1 MVLKV
6 SKRGVRSGN
15 TLKASNS
22 SFLRK
27 YRLHSSIRRKLFGKE
42 NDVVDT
48 LTDSLPETINKYED
62 IEFSLNKKGRWS
74 LPDQIRDNI
83 IHGHFQDED
92 YGVQLVE
99 EHKLLKKANC
109 VSFTSNFG
117 NVRHTSKENS
127 RKRVRRGRKHRGYFQ
142 ISSILNAKPA
152 NTRNRR
158 RKNIGK
164 LKIDDENEISE
175 ETSEKFSLAEVRYEI
190 SYPSPV
196 TSSITHNPKYIDPSY
211 SENARSKRRAKQ
223 MKTRSKFADF
233 IEDSLEI
240 LDGDLYENMY
250 YSDEDDY
257 STEFEELPVQ
267 AEDVTLQEILF
278 HTNKAQMLVM
288 SSGKPRRSNGNNEL
302 SNTNKDMTRRTAE
315 DELNDTVDS
324 AGKRISSQKFA
335 QGLKY
340 STTLEPVTVIIP
352 SDDADEWTLKQKFGN
367 RLLECDCFPRKFV
380 INITNDVSKLACLK
394 SIRWTR
400 ADLTFACLVFVHDT
414 DNEIN
419 NLKEEVYKV
428 YLNMPFTVKMNKVK
442 IETIFDYAF
451 TNIAE
456 IIKQTIFFVE
466 TLPYE
471 AFRKEKAPI
480 MPTKSA
486 SSSNLE
492 ECADWKSQSYRLDNK
507 VLIKMCFQAKRNHD
521 DTDGERPGFEHLSKM
536 DLFAAEPKDVSSP
549 KDKFCSICFEA
560 VGEALPGTALMSCCH
575 WFCDLC
581 WKAHLLTRIG
591 DGKTRLVCP
600 EYDCNKPVDNGT
612 LLSLAG
618 VNHVLKYFRF
628 IHDLEIERKSE
639 TKWCPNPN
647 CGAIL
652 KVSSPHV
659 RTTSC
664 PCGMK
669 VCFECLGDAHW
680 PAPCRAVAG
689 YHRRISGYGDDNLM
703 PARHIPDFMVRG
715 KCCPS
720 CKRFVEKD
728 GGCPCMSCPCGEMFC
743 WGCGHK
749 WYGKNHGDYC
759 YKHGYSNAHG
769 TVAKS
774 IQPEDYLISKIR
786 SSDRADWYKTAVEH
800 RIQRHNVKLR
810 NMKGPMKNLAFSL
823 QRFVQCSE
831 NRNEPVSF
839 DFDLPG
845 IVYLNEASKTRDFL
859 QNMLDLYSELHRI
872 AEHVPIYLE
881 MVYPDKEVPA
891 VDKITSR
898 MTALTVSICNTLQY
912 GANDN
917 PKEVLENLKEIRNH
931 ARNCITG
938 LLKFIYP
945 DKSSRVC

>member
-1 MVLKV
+1 MHL
-6 SKRGVRSGN
+6 
-15 TLKASNS
+15 TLYLLTFCQSTIS
-22 SFLRK
+22 SVFS
-27 YRLHSSIRRKLFGKE
+27 LHSCIRRKLVGKV
-42 NDVVDT
+42 NDVIDT
-48 LTDSLPETINKYED
+48 LTDSLPETINKFED

-99 EHKLLKKANC
+99 EHRLLKKANC

-117 NVRHTSKENS
+117 NVRHTSKEKG
-127 RKRVRRGRKHRGYFQ
+127 RKRARRGRKHRGYFQ

-152 NTRNRR
+152 DTGKRR
-158 RKNIGK
+158 RKNAGK
-164 LKIDDENEISE
+164 VENNDTNEISE
-175 ETSEKFSLAEVRYEI
+175 EASDKFSLPEVRYEI
-190 SYPSPV
+190 SYPSPI
-196 TSSITHNPKYIDPSY
+196 TSSITHNPKYIDPCY

-240 LDGDLYENMY
+240 FDDDIYENMY

-257 STEFEELPVQ
+257 PAEYEDLPAQIEE
-267 AEDVTLQEILF
+267 VTLQEILF
-278 HTNKAQMLVM
+278 HANKAQMLVM
-288 SSGKPRRSNGNNEL
+288 SSGKRRSSNENNEL
-302 SNTNKDMTRRTAE
+302 CNAYKDLSRRMTG
-315 DELNDTVDS
+315 DEFDNMVDS
-324 AGKRISSQKFA
+324 AEKRVSSKKLA
-335 QGLKY
+335 KGLNY

-352 SDDADEWTLKQKFGN
+352 SDNVDEWTLKQKFGN

-380 INITNDVSKLACLK
+380 INITNDVTKLACLK
-394 SIRWTR
+394 SIRSTK
-400 ADLTFACLVFVHDT
+400 ADLTFACLVFVHDA

-419 NLKEEVYKV
+419 NPKEEIYKV
-428 YLNMPFTVKMNKVK
+428 YLNMPFTVKMDKVK
-442 IETIFDYAF
+442 IQTIFDYAF
-451 TNIAE
+451 TNIDE
-456 IIKQTIFFVE
+456 IIEQTIFFVE

-471 AFRKEKAPI
+471 AFKKQKVSI

-492 ECADWKSQSYRLDNK
+492 ECANWKSQSYRLDNK
-507 VLIKMCFQAKRNHD
+507 VLIKMCFQTKDRHEDRDA
-521 DTDGERPGFEHLSKM
+521 GEQSAGFEHLSKM
-536 DLFAAEPKDVSSP
+536 DIFEAEPKDVSSP

-560 VGEALPGTALMSCCH
+560 IGESLSGTALMACSH
-575 WFCDLC
+575 WFCDPC

-600 EYDCNKPVDNGT
+600 EYDCKKDIDNGT
-612 LLSLAG
+612 LLSLADA
-618 VNHVLKYFRF
+618 NHVLKYFRF
-628 IHDLEIERKSE
+628 THDLEIERQSE
-639 TKWCPNPN
+639 TKWCPKPN

-652 KVSSPHV
+652 KVSSPQV
-659 RTTSC
+659 KTASC
-664 PCGMK
+664 QCGTK
-669 VCFECLGDAHW
+669 VCFECLGEAHW
-680 PAPCRAVAG
+680 PAPCRAIEG
-689 YHRRISGYGDDNLM
+689 YHRKISGYGDDNLM
-703 PARHIPDFMVRG
+703 PARHIPHFVVRG

-720 CKRFVEKD
+720 CKRFIEKD

-743 WGCGHK
+743 WGCGRK
-749 WYGKNHGDYC
+749 WYGKSHGDYC
-759 YKHGYSNAHG
+759 YKVGYSNVHG

-786 SSDRADWYKTAVEH
+786 SSGRADWYKTAVEH
-800 RIQRHNVKLR
+800 RIQRHNVKIR

-823 QRFVQCSE
+823 QRYVQCTE
-831 NRNEPVSF
+831 KRNESVSF

-845 IVYLNEASKTRDFL
+845 IVYLNEANKTRDFL

-938 LLKFIYP
+938 LLKFINP
-945 DKSSRVC
+945 DKTSRVC